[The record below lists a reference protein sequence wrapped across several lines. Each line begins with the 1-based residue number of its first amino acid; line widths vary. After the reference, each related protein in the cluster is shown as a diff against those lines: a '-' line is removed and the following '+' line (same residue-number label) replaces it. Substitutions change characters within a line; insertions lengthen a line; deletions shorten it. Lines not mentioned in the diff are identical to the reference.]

1 MEIKQK
7 KAVRP
12 ADDFIRIQDLWS
24 LFVPRW
30 GWFILSLAFC
40 LGVAALYLARTPNV
54 YTRYADFSKFKALH
68 ELGYLPI
75 AVYGVPEGTLLP
87 VGIPDHVIFNT
98 DKHFAWLPQY
108 LEDV

>member
-30 GWFILSLAFC
+30 GWFVISLVLC
-40 LGVAALYLARTPNV
+40 LGASALYLAVTPNV
-54 YTRYADFSKFKALH
+54 YTRYA
-68 ELGYLPI
+68 ELL
-75 AVYGVPEGTLLP
+75 VKDCLLYP
-87 VGIPDHVIFNT
+87 FPSPRDGLLSRMPSS
-98 DKHFAWLPQY
+98 A
-108 LEDV
+108 